1 MIISLK
7 KLSDELKIKIPDFIT
22 RPIGRNVY
30 EKVRQS
36 MSIIHEGEVVIIDF
50 QGIRV
55 TDLSFI
61 DEFIVRMV
69 LDSRKNLPEFYI
81 KVINLSDIAV
91 INIESVF
98 NSYNLMNNE
107 KIAVITDRLIN
118 KSFFIGFLTETE
130 RDIIN
135 YLNVNKTCVV
145 KDAAEF
151 LQKNTAEAGKILDG
165 LYGLRLIRRRN
176 DVGGV
181 VYLFI

>member
-7 KLSDELKIKIPDFIT
+7 KLSDELKIKIPDLIT
-22 RPIGRNVY
+22 RPIGRYVY
-30 EKVRQS
+30 EKVRES
-36 MSIIHEGEVVIIDF
+36 MKIIHDGEVVIIDF

-55 TDLSFI
+55 ADLSFI

-69 LDSRKNLPEFYI
+69 LDSRKNIPEFYI

-98 NSYNLMNNE
+98 NSYYLMNNE

-135 YLNVNKTCVV
+135 YLNVNKTCGI
-145 KDAAEF
+145 KNASEF
-151 LQKNTAEAGKILDG
+151 LEINQSETEKILDG

-176 DVGGV
+176 DAGGA